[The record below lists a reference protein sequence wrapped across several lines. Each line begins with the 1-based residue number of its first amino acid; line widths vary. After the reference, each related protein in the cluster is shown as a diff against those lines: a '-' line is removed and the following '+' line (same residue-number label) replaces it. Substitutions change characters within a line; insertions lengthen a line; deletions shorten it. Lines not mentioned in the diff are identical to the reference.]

1 MTAGSAPWGGPS
13 YEILPFEEVDALVK
27 SLQPDCLLM
36 NIGCSE
42 GLSGTDVPFFENAA
56 GQEVAGEFHGPG
68 VSCNKLTNAWFWRQ
82 TDPDTAP
89 TPASWAIQKMQQYF
103 PMNVNFMLNLSP
115 NEKGKLD
122 KNLEE
127 EFARVGSLL
136 SFPEPLTELPED
148 WLTRK

>member
-1 MTAGSAPWGGPS
+1 MLSGRADRKESGYHSGSASWG
-13 YEILPFEEVDALVK
+13 
-27 SLQPDCLLM
+27 
-36 NIGCSE
+36 
-42 GLSGTDVPFFENAA
+42 
-56 GQEVAGEFHGPG
+56 
-68 VSCNKLTNAWFWRQ
+68 
-82 TDPDTAP
+82 
-89 TPASWAIQKMQQYF
+89 IQKMQQYF

>member
-1 MTAGSAPWGGPS
+1 MLYIGDSLTDKFVLAAAFFFLRILCFPIEQTA
-13 YEILPFEEVDALVK
+13 K
-27 SLQPDCLLM
+27 
-36 NIGCSE
+36 N
-42 GLSGTDVPFFENAA
+42 
-56 GQEVAGEFHGPG
+56 
-68 VSCNKLTNAWFWRQ
+68 
-82 TDPDTAP
+82 PDTTP

-136 SFPEPLTELPED
+136 SFPEPLTDPPPKTGSQENNCLKK
-148 WLTRK
+148 LRSGRKPVSRSFSYFFISRALLLR

>member
-1 MTAGSAPWGGPS
+1 M
-13 YEILPFEEVDALVK
+13 
-27 SLQPDCLLM
+27 
-36 NIGCSE
+36 
-42 GLSGTDVPFFENAA
+42 LSGRADRKES
-56 GQEVAGEFHGPG
+56 GYHSG
-68 VSCNKLTNAWFWRQ
+68 
-82 TDPDTAP
+82 
-89 TPASWAIQKMQQYF
+89 SWGIQKMQQYF

>member
-1 MTAGSAPWGGPS
+1 MLYIGDSLTDKFVLAAAFFFLRILCFPVEQTA
-13 YEILPFEEVDALVK
+13 K
-27 SLQPDCLLM
+27 
-36 NIGCSE
+36 N
-42 GLSGTDVPFFENAA
+42 
-56 GQEVAGEFHGPG
+56 
-68 VSCNKLTNAWFWRQ
+68 
-82 TDPDTAP
+82 PDTTPA
-89 TPASWAIQKMQQYF
+89 PASWGIQKMQQYF

-127 EFARVGSLL
+127 EFARVGFLL

>member
-1 MTAGSAPWGGPS
+1 MLYIGDSLTDKFVLAAAFFFLRILCFPVEQTA
-13 YEILPFEEVDALVK
+13 K
-27 SLQPDCLLM
+27 
-36 NIGCSE
+36 N
-42 GLSGTDVPFFENAA
+42 
-56 GQEVAGEFHGPG
+56 
-68 VSCNKLTNAWFWRQ
+68 
-82 TDPDTAP
+82 PDTTPA
-89 TPASWAIQKMQQYF
+89 PASWGIQKMQQYL
-103 PMNVNFMLNLSP
+103 LNLSP

>member
-1 MTAGSAPWGGPS
+1 MPKYDETQTDYVISSG
-13 YEILPFEEVDALVK
+13 
-27 SLQPDCLLM
+27 
-36 NIGCSE
+36 GCSVF
-42 GLSGTDVPFFENAA
+42 GIMKTAKN
-56 GQEVAGEFHGPG
+56 
-68 VSCNKLTNAWFWRQ
+68 
-82 TDPDTAP
+82 PDTTP

>member
-1 MTAGSAPWGGPS
+1 MLYIGDSLTDKFVLAAAFFFLCILRFPVEQTAKNP
-13 YEILPFEEVDALVK
+13 
-27 SLQPDCLLM
+27 
-36 NIGCSE
+36 N
-42 GLSGTDVPFFENAA
+42 T
-56 GQEVAGEFHGPG
+56 
-68 VSCNKLTNAWFWRQ
+68 T
-82 TDPDTAP
+82 P

-103 PMNVNFMLNLSP
+103 PMNVNLSP

>member
-1 MTAGSAPWGGPS
+1 MLYIGDSLTDEFVLAAAFFFLRILCFPIEQTA
-13 YEILPFEEVDALVK
+13 K
-27 SLQPDCLLM
+27 
-36 NIGCSE
+36 N
-42 GLSGTDVPFFENAA
+42 
-56 GQEVAGEFHGPG
+56 
-68 VSCNKLTNAWFWRQ
+68 
-82 TDPDTAP
+82 PDTTP

-127 EFARVGSLL
+127 EFAIVGSLL

>member
-1 MTAGSAPWGGPS
+1 
-13 YEILPFEEVDALVK
+13 
-27 SLQPDCLLM
+27 
-36 NIGCSE
+36 
-42 GLSGTDVPFFENAA
+42 
-56 GQEVAGEFHGPG
+56 
-68 VSCNKLTNAWFWRQ
+68 
-82 TDPDTAP
+82 
-89 TPASWAIQKMQQYF
+89 MQQYF

-136 SFPEPLTELPED
+136 SFPESLTELPED